1 MARTNAVRSFA
12 TSIAPNLA
20 PTTKAITADTSLA
33 TLKVGDLA
41 DIIAAAMVKAQAAPA
56 TAPAAKRGRKP
67 SAASVPAPVTAPVVA
82 PVAAAPSAPIDF
94 VFKAKENE
102 CYRAANAAVKAA
114 GLQYDAKTNPTGGKY
129 GLNRDAYLTTFWAAF
144 NAKALEVGI
153 PQRSKKAE

>member
-1 MARTNAVRSFA
+1 MAKSNTVRSFA

-20 PTTKAITADTSLA
+20 PTAKAITADTSLA

-56 TAPAAKRGRKP
+56 AAPAAKRGRKP
-67 SAASVPAPVTAPVVA
+67 NAASVPAPVTAPVVA
-82 PVAAAPSAPIDF
+82 PAPAAPIDF
-94 VFKAKENE
+94 VVKAKENE
-102 CYRAANAAVKAA
+102 CYKAANAATKAA
-114 GLQYDAKTNPTGGKY
+114 GLQYDAKTNPTGGKF
-129 GLNRDAYLTTFWAAF
+129 GPNRDAYWTCFWAAF